1 MKLPHLPLQDPK
13 LRSMAYVAVG
23 KIVHRSPHLV
33 TKDIALLQT
42 FFDAVCHEDAENKL
56 AVQEALSMMV
66 NAFQSLDPT
75 DLKLMEA
82 LIMQNI
88 EKVT

>member
-1 MKLPHLPLQDPK
+1 
-13 LRSMAYVAVG
+13 MAYVAVG
-23 KIVHRSPHLV
+23 KIVRRSPHLV
-33 TKDIALLQT
+33 TKDITLLQT
-42 FFDAVCHEDAENKL
+42 FFEAVCREDAENKL

-66 NAFQSLDPT
+66 GAFHSLDPS

-88 EKVT
+88 EKVRMVIWFTLGCQI